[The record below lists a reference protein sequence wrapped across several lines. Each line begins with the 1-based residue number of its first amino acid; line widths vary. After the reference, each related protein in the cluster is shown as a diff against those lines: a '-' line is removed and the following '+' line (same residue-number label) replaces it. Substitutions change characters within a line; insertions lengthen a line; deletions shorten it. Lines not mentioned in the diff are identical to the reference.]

1 MLSSKGSSQSRDR
14 THVSCVSCTAGGF
27 FTTEPVGKPGGK
39 DVLIQ
44 NPPRIWFC
52 SFFFFFF
59 WFFNIYLFIYLHIWL
74 YQVLVVAR
82 GIFSG
87 GMWNL
92 VPWPGIEPRPPAL
105 GAWSLSLCTTREVP
119 YFCFQLPPRPP
130 LHSIIWIEKSLFK
143 TFKQRIF
150 IKVLPIME
158 NWKQSKFQT
167 IKDVF
172 NFSLENGKRKAQSRK

>member
-27 FTTEPVGKPGGK
+27 FTTKPLGKPRGK

-44 NPPRIWFC
+44 NPPRLWFC
-52 SFFFFFF
+52 SIFFFLVFQ
-59 WFFNIYLFIYLHIWL
+59 YLFIYLFTYL
-74 YQVLVVAR
+74 AVPGLSVAR

-130 LHSIIWIEKSLFK
+130 LHSVIWIEKSLFK
-143 TFKQRIF
+143 TYKQRIF

-172 NFSLENGKRKAQSRK
+172 NFLLENGKRKAQNRK